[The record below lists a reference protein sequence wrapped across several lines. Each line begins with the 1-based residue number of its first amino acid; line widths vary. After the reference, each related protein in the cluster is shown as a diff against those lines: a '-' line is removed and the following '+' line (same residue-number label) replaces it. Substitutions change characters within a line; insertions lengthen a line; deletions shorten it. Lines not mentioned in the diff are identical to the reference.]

1 MRRGPLLQ
9 LYCVHVQF
17 NPHISST
24 ESHITLY
31 TIWAHTHHYTIEKDE
46 RLGGE
51 WRVNTWFVCVQ
62 YTMKVIM
69 SYVDTTWSLHWRHMI
84 LWRSICEKRQL
95 HFADV
100 FGSRGVLLPLYC
112 MCVTWGWPVFYCV
125 LQDPGQSPDEVSR
138 GKECILLCIGQE
150 HNCLIWPV
158 TPAFWPGV
166 EGSSAGYRVS
176 DAGVGGGVSQ
186 LHDDKRTFLQSDHAQ
201 VLGAIRRLEER
212 TVTRPR
218 WINQIQFTVLP
229 HAYLGKEKGV
239 G

>member
-1 MRRGPLLQ
+1 MWLF
-9 LYCVHVQF
+9 VF
-17 NPHISST
+17 NTPWKWLCH
-24 ESHITLY
+24 
-31 TIWAHTHHYTIEKDE
+31 
-46 RLGGE
+46 
-51 WRVNTWFVCVQ
+51 
-62 YTMKVIM
+62 M
-69 SYVDTTWSLHWRHMI
+69 LHWRHMI
-84 LWRSICEKRQL
+84 LWRSICEKRQF
-95 HFADV
+95 HFANV
-100 FGSRGVLLPLYC
+100 FASRGVLLPLYC
-112 MCVTWGWPVFYCV
+112 MCVTRGWSVFYCV
-125 LQDPGQSPDEVSR
+125 LQDPGQSPDEVSQ

-201 VLGAIRRLEER
+201 VLGAIRRLEEW

-218 WINQIQFTVLP
+218 WINQIQLTVLP
-229 HAYLGKEKGV
+229 HPYLGKEKGV